1 LSKKTREERRALK
14 KARQKIA
21 WKDNVVV
28 LKNHFSLKEVE
39 PLTIKQCEVFEEYK
53 KGKNL
58 LLYGI
63 AGSGKTFL
71 ALYLALK
78 DLEENK
84 KHQKIIIVRSAVPS
98 RDVGFMPG
106 NLKEKSHYYESPY
119 QQICSNLYGRD
130 DAYSILKT
138 KNVVEFI
145 TSSYVRGITLDD
157 SIVIVDEIQNF
168 TEEELHSIMTR
179 IGKNSKIVLCGDLSQ
194 NDLKKEKTGFST
206 FVRIF
211 KNMRSFSNV
220 EFGIED
226 IVRSGLV
233 KEYII
238 TRDKLER
245 DGL

>member
-28 LKNHFSLKEVE
+28 LKNNFSLKEVE

-71 ALYLALK
+71 ALYLALR

-106 NLKEKSHYYESPY
+106 NLKEKSHSTLVK
-119 QQICSNLYGRD
+119 IKCGDFDKYGRLL
-130 DAYSILKT
+130 AEIYTI
-138 KNVVEFI
+138 KNDTQDI
-145 TSSYVRGITLDD
+145 
-157 SIVIVDEIQNF
+157 
-168 TEEELHSIMTR
+168 
-179 IGKNSKIVLCGDLSQ
+179 
-194 NDLKKEKTGFST
+194 
-206 FVRIF
+206 
-211 KNMRSFSNV
+211 SFSQHLLYNNLAYKYTGQTKLT
-220 EFGIED
+220 ESEQLD
-226 IVRSGLV
+226 IL
-233 KEYII
+233 
-238 TRDKLER
+238 
-245 DGL
+245 